1 MTEQI
6 VAHTKAHETIDCPHC
21 GIALCAHH
29 PANRD
34 TGDRDTDETCEA
46 SYYAIQHD
54 CQNIHHCRCQC
65 GCQAA
70 LDSEDFGNTICASCG
85 ENLLRQAISEQS
97 EN

>member
-1 MTEQI
+1 MTQQI
-6 VAHTKAHETIDCPHC
+6 VAHTKAHEAIDCPHC

-29 PANRD
+29 PADGD
-34 TGDRDTDETCEA
+34 TGETCEV
-46 SYYAIQHD
+46 SYYAIRHD
-54 CQNIHHCRCQC
+54 CQNIRHCRCQC

-85 ENLLRQAISEQS
+85 ENLMRQAISEQS